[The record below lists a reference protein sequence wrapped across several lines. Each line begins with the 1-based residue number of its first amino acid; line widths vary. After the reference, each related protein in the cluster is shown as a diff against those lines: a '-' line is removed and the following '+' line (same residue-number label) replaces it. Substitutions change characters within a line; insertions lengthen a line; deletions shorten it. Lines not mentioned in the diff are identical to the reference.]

1 MEYTVIVNG
10 KSYDLPKKTI
20 AVAESLEEVLK
31 VDSTNLKIRQK
42 MEKLHRFSKD
52 LLGEDNVKE
61 ILGTDDL
68 EEADEWLEELAYWI
82 DDLTY
87 YYSLPELDKN
97 RQVTG
102 VSITGSPY
110 PMEAN
115 DKEAMYQILVSITYT
130 RERREL

>member
-1 MEYTVIVNG
+1 MDYTVIVNG
-10 KSYDLPKKTI
+10 KSFDLPKKTI

-68 EEADEWLEELAYWI
+68 EEVDTSALAMLVLNINEAYEKPVTEYRTDKMREAFNGIPTEKLSSLTTSMQAVMNAQEL
-82 DDLTY
+82 
-87 YYSLPELDKN
+87 S
-97 RQVTG
+97 R
-102 VSITGSPY
+102 
-110 PMEAN
+110 
-115 DKEAMYQILVSITYT
+115 
-130 RERREL
+130 

>member
-68 EEADEWLEELAYWI
+68 EEADTSALAMLVLNINEAYEKPVTEYRTDKMREAFNGI
-82 DDLTY
+82 PTEKLSSLTK
-87 YYSLPELDKN
+87 SMQAVMNAQE
-97 RQVTG
+97 
-102 VSITGSPY
+102 VS
-110 PMEAN
+110 
-115 DKEAMYQILVSITYT
+115 
-130 RERREL
+130 R

>member
-68 EEADEWLEELAYWI
+68 EEVDTSALAMLVLNINEAYEKPVTEYRTDKMREAFNGI
-82 DDLTY
+82 PTEKLSSLTK
-87 YYSLPELDKN
+87 SMQTVMNVQE
-97 RQVTG
+97 
-102 VSITGSPY
+102 VS
-110 PMEAN
+110 
-115 DKEAMYQILVSITYT
+115 
-130 RERREL
+130 R

>member
-20 AVAESLEEVLK
+20 AVAESIEEVLK

-68 EEADEWLEELAYWI
+68 EEADTSALAMLVLNINEAYEKPVTEYRTDKMREAFNGI
-82 DDLTY
+82 PTEKLSSLTK
-87 YYSLPELDKN
+87 SMQTVMNVQE
-97 RQVTG
+97 
-102 VSITGSPY
+102 VS
-110 PMEAN
+110 
-115 DKEAMYQILVSITYT
+115 
-130 RERREL
+130 R

>member
-1 MEYTVIVNG
+1 MEYTIIVNG

-68 EEADEWLEELAYWI
+68 EEADTSALAMLVLNINEAYEKPVTEYRTDKMREAFNGI
-82 DDLTY
+82 PTEKLSSLTK
-87 YYSLPELDKN
+87 SMQTVMNVQE
-97 RQVTG
+97 
-102 VSITGSPY
+102 VS
-110 PMEAN
+110 
-115 DKEAMYQILVSITYT
+115 
-130 RERREL
+130 R

>member
-68 EEADEWLEELAYWI
+68 EEADTSALA
-82 DDLTY
+82 
-87 YYSLPELDKN
+87 
-97 RQVTG
+97 
-102 VSITGSPY
+102 
-110 PMEAN
+110 
-115 DKEAMYQILVSITYT
+115 ILVLNINEAYEKPVTEYRT
-130 RERREL
+130 DKMREAFNGIPTEKLSSLTKSMQTVMNVQEVSR

>member
-68 EEADEWLEELAYWI
+68 EEADTSALAMLVLNINEAYEKCVKHS
-82 DDLTY
+82 TA
-87 YYSLPELDKN
+87 SRPKN
-97 RQVTG
+97 CHLLQRVC
-102 VSITGSPY
+102 
-110 PMEAN
+110 
-115 DKEAMYQILVSITYT
+115 
-130 RERREL
+130 RR

>member
-31 VDSTNLKIRQK
+31 VDSTNFKIRQK

-68 EEADEWLEELAYWI
+68 EEADTSALAMLVLNINEAYEKPVTEYRTDKMREAFNGI
-82 DDLTY
+82 PTEKLSSLTK
-87 YYSLPELDKN
+87 SMQTVMNVQE
-97 RQVTG
+97 
-102 VSITGSPY
+102 VS
-110 PMEAN
+110 
-115 DKEAMYQILVSITYT
+115 
-130 RERREL
+130 R

>member
-31 VDSTNLKIRQK
+31 VDSTHLKIRQK

-68 EEADEWLEELAYWI
+68 EEADTSALAMLVLNINEAYEKPVTEYRTDKMREAFNGI
-82 DDLTY
+82 PTEKLSSLTK
-87 YYSLPELDKN
+87 SMQTVMNVQE
-97 RQVTG
+97 
-102 VSITGSPY
+102 VS
-110 PMEAN
+110 
-115 DKEAMYQILVSITYT
+115 
-130 RERREL
+130 R

>member
-68 EEADEWLEELAYWI
+68 EEADTSALAMLVLNINEAYEKPVTEYRTDKMREAFNGIPTEKLSSLTKSMQAVMNAQEL
-82 DDLTY
+82 
-87 YYSLPELDKN
+87 S
-97 RQVTG
+97 R
-102 VSITGSPY
+102 
-110 PMEAN
+110 
-115 DKEAMYQILVSITYT
+115 
-130 RERREL
+130 

>member
-68 EEADEWLEELAYWI
+68 EEVDTSALAMLVLNINEAYEKPVTEYRTDKMREAFNGI
-82 DDLTY
+82 PTEKLSSLTK
-87 YYSLPELDKN
+87 SMQTVMNAQEFS
-97 RQVTG
+97 R
-102 VSITGSPY
+102 
-110 PMEAN
+110 
-115 DKEAMYQILVSITYT
+115 
-130 RERREL
+130 

>member
-68 EEADEWLEELAYWI
+68 EEADTSALAMLVLNINEAYEKPVTEYRTDKMREAFNGI
-82 DDLTY
+82 PTEKLSSLTK
-87 YYSLPELDKN
+87 SMQTVMNVQE
-97 RQVTG
+97 
-102 VSITGSPY
+102 VS
-110 PMEAN
+110 
-115 DKEAMYQILVSITYT
+115 
-130 RERREL
+130 R

>member
-68 EEADEWLEELAYWI
+68 EEADTSALAMLVLNINEAYEKPVTEYRTDKMREAFNGI
-82 DDLTY
+82 PTEKLSSLTK
-87 YYSLPELDKN
+87 SMQTVMNVQE
-97 RQVTG
+97 
-102 VSITGSPY
+102 VSRCKRY
-110 PMEAN
+110 
-115 DKEAMYQILVSITYT
+115 
-130 RERREL
+130 

>member
-68 EEADEWLEELAYWI
+68 EEADTSALAMLVLNINEAYEQPVTEYRTDKMREAFNGI
-82 DDLTY
+82 PTEKLSSLTK
-87 YYSLPELDKN
+87 SMQTVMNVQE
-97 RQVTG
+97 
-102 VSITGSPY
+102 VS
-110 PMEAN
+110 
-115 DKEAMYQILVSITYT
+115 
-130 RERREL
+130 R

>member
-1 MEYTVIVNG
+1 MDYTVIVNG
-10 KSYDLPKKTI
+10 KSFDLPKKTI

-68 EEADEWLEELAYWI
+68 EEVDTSALAMLVLNINEAYEKPVTEYRTDKMREAFNGIPTEKLSSLTKSMQAVMNAQEL
-82 DDLTY
+82 
-87 YYSLPELDKN
+87 S
-97 RQVTG
+97 R
-102 VSITGSPY
+102 
-110 PMEAN
+110 
-115 DKEAMYQILVSITYT
+115 
-130 RERREL
+130 

>member
-68 EEADEWLEELAYWI
+68 EEADTSALAMLVLNINEAYEKPVTEYRTDKMREAFNGIPTEKLSSLTKSMQAVKNAQEL
-82 DDLTY
+82 
-87 YYSLPELDKN
+87 S
-97 RQVTG
+97 R
-102 VSITGSPY
+102 
-110 PMEAN
+110 
-115 DKEAMYQILVSITYT
+115 
-130 RERREL
+130 

>member
-68 EEADEWLEELAYWI
+68 EEADTSALAMLVLNINEAYEKPVTEYRTDKMREPFNGI
-82 DDLTY
+82 PTEKLSSLTK
-87 YYSLPELDKN
+87 SMQTVMNVQE
-97 RQVTG
+97 
-102 VSITGSPY
+102 VS
-110 PMEAN
+110 
-115 DKEAMYQILVSITYT
+115 
-130 RERREL
+130 R

>member
-68 EEADEWLEELAYWI
+68 EDVDTSALAMLVLNINEAYEKPVTEYRTDKMREAFNGIPTEKLSSLTKSMQAVMNAQEL
-82 DDLTY
+82 
-87 YYSLPELDKN
+87 S
-97 RQVTG
+97 R
-102 VSITGSPY
+102 
-110 PMEAN
+110 
-115 DKEAMYQILVSITYT
+115 
-130 RERREL
+130 

>member
-1 MEYTVIVNG
+1 MEYTVIING

-68 EEADEWLEELAYWI
+68 EEADTSALAMLVLNINEAYEKPVTEYRTDKMREAFNGI
-82 DDLTY
+82 PTEKLSSLTK
-87 YYSLPELDKN
+87 SMQTVMNVQE
-97 RQVTG
+97 
-102 VSITGSPY
+102 VS
-110 PMEAN
+110 
-115 DKEAMYQILVSITYT
+115 
-130 RERREL
+130 R